1 MTSSLNNNTN
11 ADVNQMDDIDARNG
25 MKRDS
30 KKDGATFI
38 IRQHGDRNKINGN
51 HNDNNDED
59 EDDED
64 DEDED
69 EDSSTD
75 GPRTVRITGMGSSA
89 SLTSADI
96 AEGTLD
102 RVNTRNSTDRTSS
115 PIVVSVFSSVTGG
128 ILGPTLGSQNVPI
141 ISACVSKKCLSNVPV
156 PVHFEDLGSAFTSD
170 LKEREG
176 EVGLGLGL
184 GLEVGEDDV
193 CNNRLGDVDDNV
205 NNVYNVNNA
214 NDIDDNV
221 IYNNRNSDNIEGQR
235 INELIDVSIMKDSVL
250 ESMSSIDSR
259 SRSRSEFKVEEQK
272 EEEFTLKSRVTS
284 TFPSSPSP
292 SPVFIEVS
300 PMLFNFDIAD
310 FT

>member
-115 PIVVSVFSSVTGG
+115 PKIGRAHV
-128 ILGPTLGSQNVPI
+128 
-141 ISACVSKKCLSNVPV
+141 
-156 PVHFEDLGSAFTSD
+156 
-170 LKEREG
+170 
-176 EVGLGLGL
+176 
-184 GLEVGEDDV
+184 
-193 CNNRLGDVDDNV
+193 
-205 NNVYNVNNA
+205 
-214 NDIDDNV
+214 
-221 IYNNRNSDNIEGQR
+221 
-235 INELIDVSIMKDSVL
+235 
-250 ESMSSIDSR
+250 
-259 SRSRSEFKVEEQK
+259 
-272 EEEFTLKSRVTS
+272 
-284 TFPSSPSP
+284 
-292 SPVFIEVS
+292 
-300 PMLFNFDIAD
+300 
-310 FT
+310 